1 MYHYPV
7 MPRLARLSLLAPL
20 LLAAALLAACG
31 DDDDSTSGATNVDTS
46 PTTAAETSSQ
56 PTAAPDKPTEEAP
69 PIGVSDEPVRFET
82 SDGVTIVG
90 HLYSSA
96 GPKRKVV
103 VLAHEFPRDQ
113 TAWTDFAQKLATQGI
128 DALTFD
134 FRGYGET
141 GGDKDVSKIDI
152 DLEYAARF
160 IGSRDYAQVYVFGAS
175 MGGTAAIKVAAR
187 LDLAGIVT
195 LSAPDNFQGLDARD
209 DVATVTE
216 PKLFVAAQGDDGAPD
231 SVAFFMQQA
240 PDPKDSIIYD
250 GSQHGTDILRGPSGP
265 DLEEALFAFLDQN

>member
-1 MYHYPV
+1 MT
-7 MPRLARLSLLAPL
+7 RLSSLALAL
-20 LLAAALLAACG
+20 LLALILACGG
-31 DDDDSTSGATNVDTS
+31 DDDSDGAASSDGGTVSS
-46 PTTAAETSSQ
+46 PAAEATATLETAAEG
-56 PTAAPDKPTEEAP
+56 KPTEEAP
-69 PIGVSDEPVRFET
+69 PAGVTDEPVRFET
-82 SDGVTIVG
+82 PDGVTISG

-113 TAWTDFAQKLATQGI
+113 TAWTAFAQKLAGMGI

-141 GGDKDVSKIDI
+141 GGDRDVSKIDV

-160 IGSRDYAQVYVFGAS
+160 IASRDYAQVYIFGAS

-195 LSAPDNFQGLDARD
+195 ISAPDEFRGLDARED
-209 DVATVTE
+209 IAAVTE
-216 PKLFVAAQGDDGAPD
+216 PKLFTAAEGDDGAPD
-231 SVAFFMQQA
+231 SVDFFAQQA
-240 PDPKDSIIYD
+240 QPPFDSIIYP
-250 GSQHGTDILRGPSGP
+250 GSEHGTDILRGDSGA
-265 DLEEALFAFLDQN
+265 DLETALLTFLEAN